1 MNVKKQ
7 HGTKETNMYS
17 ILSIYKLKSL
27 DTNQVDFVHIETLLT
42 SIPAILNF
50 LCEPVGR
57 QKEAAAPTCPKYLK
71 KSSLYQ
77 TTSGIFFFVFEDF
90 QVGVPNLSLI
100 S

>member
-7 HGTKETNMYS
+7 HGTKETNIYS

-77 TTSGIFFFVFEDF
+77 TTSGIFSS
-90 QVGVPNLSLI
+90 SLKTFKWGFPTFL
-100 S
+100 